1 MNQSQELW
9 RPIDSAPTEVK
20 RMFVAIAIHSPVA
33 NNYTSD
39 PYCVW
44 VENDGTFARWPHP
57 FPPTHWLPLPRNCQ
71 RFPTLENAKPGDK
84 LADGCIVINRQPKS
98 IFHNERLLIA
108 APKKTEFWGEWT
120 PEFQPVF
127 DRLKEH
133 GFNPSDWFIPSVE
146 QLQLAYKNAK
156 QHFVS
161 TSVYWSSTE
170 VSYINA
176 GVVYFGN
183 GNQSVASKVIAY
195 CVRAFRF
202 IELCANQ

>member
-1 MNQSQELW
+1 MIQSQELW

-44 VENDGTFARWPHP
+44 AENDGTFARWPHP

-84 LADGCIVINRQPKS
+84 LADGCIVIDRQPKS
-98 IFHNERLLIA
+98 IFHNEKLLIA
-108 APKKTEFWGEWT
+108 APKETEVRCEWT

-133 GFNPSDWFIPSVE
+133 GVNPSDWFIPSVE
-146 QLQLAYKNAK
+146 QLELAYKNAK

-161 TSVYWSSTE
+161 SAVYWPSDDASIDYAHSVY
-170 VSYINA
+170 
-176 GVVYFGN
+176 FLN
-183 GNQSVASKVIAY
+183 GNNLLSRKTITFS
-195 CVRAFRF
+195 VRAFRF